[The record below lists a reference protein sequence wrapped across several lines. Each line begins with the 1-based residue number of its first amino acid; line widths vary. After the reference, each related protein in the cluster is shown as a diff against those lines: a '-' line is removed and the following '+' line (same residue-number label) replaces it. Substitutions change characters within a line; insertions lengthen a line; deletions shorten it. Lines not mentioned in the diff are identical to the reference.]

1 MTILVMQPLP
11 VVATDWL
18 AAQGAEIL
26 YAYEGDAWQAAA
38 HRVRALIYY
47 SIPIDKALL
56 DQLPALEIIGKRGAG
71 IDSVDLDETRRRG
84 IPVSNVAGSNASSV
98 SEHAVMLLL
107 AATRD
112 VARRDAAT
120 RAGQFTTRFAMPLV
134 KEVNHT
140 RVGIVGAGNIG
151 RRIGQILRDGFG
163 CEIGYVDPY
172 APDAAFEGAE
182 RHGDVAS
189 LFAWAEHAV
198 IAAPLTDESRG
209 SIGLPELGALGAEAT
224 LVIISRGGI
233 VDEDALATALRT
245 GVIRAAGLDVYDR
258 EPPRDDH
265 PLFALPEALLTPHTA
280 GASDRSR
287 DASSLL
293 VCQQVWAYLNGE
305 GVPMAA
311 EQPWL

>member
-1 MTILVMQPLP
+1 MTVLVMQPLP

-26 YAYEGDAWQAAA
+26 YAYEGDAWLAAA
-38 HRVRALIYY
+38 DRVRALIYY

-71 IDSVDLDETRRRG
+71 IDSVDLEETRRRG

-120 RAGQFTTRFAMPLV
+120 RAGRFTTRFDMRLV
-134 KEVNHT
+134 KEINHT

-172 APDAAFEGAE
+172 APEDAFEGAQ
-182 RHGDVAS
+182 RHPDVTS
-189 LFAWAEHAV
+189 LFTWAEHAV

-209 SIGLPELGALGAEAT
+209 SIGLPELACLGPEST

-233 VDEDALATALRT
+233 VDEDALARSAARRRDPRGRHRRLRP
-245 GVIRAAGLDVYDR
+245 RAAARRPPLLRGAR
-258 EPPRDDH
+258 GTRSHRTPPARATARAKPPRCWS
-265 PLFALPEALLTPHTA
+265 
-280 GASDRSR
+280 ASRCGR
-287 DASSLL
+287 T
-293 VCQQVWAYLNGE
+293 
-305 GVPMAA
+305 
-311 EQPWL
+311 